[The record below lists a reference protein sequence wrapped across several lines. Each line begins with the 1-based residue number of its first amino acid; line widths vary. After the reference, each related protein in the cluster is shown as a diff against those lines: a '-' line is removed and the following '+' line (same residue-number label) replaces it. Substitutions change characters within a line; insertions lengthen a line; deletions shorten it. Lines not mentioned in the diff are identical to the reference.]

1 MNKQK
6 VLMYYLKKLIKKTK
20 TELFEIA
27 KVKHFCLLAG
37 MKISGLLIHREMRK
51 CKQFESDITNTS
63 LAERTISDDKLY
75 SVLRFNQNPD
85 YYNEYWLLDIIYH
98 TLPCVILI
106 SRYTKPC
113 KLGRQ

>member
-1 MNKQK
+1 MIVTN
-6 VLMYYLKKLIKKTK
+6 
-20 TELFEIA
+20 FEISA
-27 KVKHFCLLAG
+27 LQQFFLQRDKYEKFPD
-37 MKISGLLIHREMRK
+37 LLIHREMRK
-51 CKQFESDITNTS
+51 CKQFETNITNTS

-106 SRYTKPC
+106 SHYTKPC
-113 KLGRQ
+113 KLGRRWTTSS